1 MRFGVPVALW
11 AAAGRLLIGL
21 TTIWVVASIIFA
33 ATELLPGDVAEAVL
47 GSDATPESLAA
58 MRARLGLD
66 RPVLVRYAVWLDH
79 ALLRFDL
86 GTSLGSDRP
95 VAEVVGD
102 RLWNTARLAALTAL
116 LAIPAAL
123 ALGIVSAIRAG
134 SVLDRG
140 IGVVALCGISVPEF
154 FVAISLVY
162 VFAVELGWLPALA
175 TVRPGQTLPAFL
187 RSVALPA
194 ATLAIGLMPHMIR
207 QTRNALLAA
216 LSHPHIEMAVLK
228 GVPRTVII
236 LRHALPN
243 ALAPILNIMALVS
256 AYLVAGV
263 VVVETVFG
271 FPGLGRLMVDAVATR
286 DTPVAQACALIFAA
300 AYVAANA
307 IADALAVLAK
317 PRLRVPR

>member
-1 MRFGVPVALW
+1 MRLGISAAFL
-11 AAAGRLLIGL
+11 AAARRLLVGA

-33 ATELLPGDVAEAVL
+33 ATEILPGDVAQAVL
-47 GSDATPESLAA
+47 GPDATPESLAA
-58 MRARLGLD
+58 MRERLGLD
-66 RPVLVRYAVWLDH
+66 RPVLARYAVWLDH

-86 GTSLGSDRP
+86 GASLGSGRP
-95 VAEVVGD
+95 VVEAVGD
-102 RLWNTARLAALTAL
+102 RLWNTARLAAVTAL

-123 ALGIVSAIRAG
+123 ALGVISAIRAG

-140 IGVVALCGISVPEF
+140 IGLAALCAVSVPGF

-162 VFAVELGWLPALA
+162 VFAVQLGWLPALA
-175 TVRPGQTLPAFL
+175 TVRPGQTFPAFV
-187 RSVALPA
+187 RSIALPA
-194 ATLAIGLMPHMIR
+194 TTLAIGLMPHIIR
-207 QTRNALLAA
+207 QTRNALLSA
-216 LSHPHIEMAVLK
+216 LSHPHIETAVLK
-228 GVPRTVII
+228 GLPRSAIV

-243 ALAPILNIMALVS
+243 AIAPILNIVALVS

-286 DTPVAQACALIFAA
+286 DTPVAQACALIFATT
-300 AYVAANA
+300 YVAANA
-307 IADALAVLAK
+307 IADALAVLAN